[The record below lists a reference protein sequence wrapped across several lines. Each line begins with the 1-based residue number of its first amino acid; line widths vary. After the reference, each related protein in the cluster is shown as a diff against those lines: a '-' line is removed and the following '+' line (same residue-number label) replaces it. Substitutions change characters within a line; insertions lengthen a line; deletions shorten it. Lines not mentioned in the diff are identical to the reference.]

1 MLRLLDELAAVD
13 VSRLVAG
20 VGSLVV
26 LLVLGGWF
34 MGAVN
39 GSALA
44 GQVAAATGAFLIS
57 TAALLY
63 AFRLAASPASD

>member
-1 MLRLLDELAAVD
+1 MLRLLNELAAVD

-26 LLVLGGWF
+26 LLVLGGWV

-44 GQVAAATGAFLIS
+44 GQGAAAAVTFLIS

-63 AFRLAASPASD
+63 AFGLATSPASD